1 MYYYNDIIGKSGLFM
16 FDFNN
21 MTMVVPCMFGLESLV
36 KDELLRM
43 DIEVTEV
50 RDGRVFFKGG
60 IKEMCRAN
68 LRLRTGE
75 RVLILLSMFHATS
88 FEDLYQGV
96 KKIEWTAILDKFA
109 AFPVESGHSIKS
121 QLASIPDCQRIIKKA
136 VVDKLN
142 TTYKM
147 ERLPETGTLYPI
159 SFLIMNNEVQILL
172 DTTGEGL
179 YKRGYRANGSEAPLK
194 ETLAAAMVLL
204 TRWRGRDLF
213 IDPMCGSG
221 TIAIEA
227 AMIAADIAPGL
238 KRSFAF
244 EKYAFSSK
252 EALQNERKACLEMIR
267 KNDYRIEASDIN
279 PAMCELAAK
288 NARLAGVEKYV
299 NVTCKDVSKVDFDD
313 EYATVICNPPYGE
326 RLMSMEDAQAL
337 YRKMGKT
344 FIPHSK
350 WKCYIITA
358 NEDFEKFY
366 GKRADKKRKLYNGM
380 IKCDF
385 YQFFK

>member
-1 MYYYNDIIGKSGLFM
+1 M
-16 FDFNN
+16 FNTEN
-21 MTMVVPCMFGLESLV
+21 MTMVVPCMFGIESIV
-36 KDELLRM
+36 KDELTRM
-43 DIEVTEV
+43 DIQVSEV

-60 IKEMCRAN
+60 VREMCRAN

-75 RVLILLSMFHATS
+75 RVLILLSMFKATS

-96 KKIEWTAILDKFA
+96 KAIDWTALLDKNA

-121 QLASIPDCQRIIKKA
+121 QLTSIPDCQRIIKKA
-136 VVDKLN
+136 IVDKLN
-142 TTYKM
+142 AKYKM
-147 ERLPETGTLYPI
+147 QRLPETGAVYPI

-172 DTTGEGL
+172 DTSGEGL

-213 IDPMCGSG
+213 VDPMCGSG

-244 EKYAFSSK
+244 EKYAFASK
-252 EALQNERKACLEMIR
+252 EILQSERKAALDMIR
-267 KNDYRIEASDIN
+267 KGEYHIEASDIN

-288 NARLAGVEKYV
+288 NAKLAGVDKYITV
-299 NVTCKDVSKVDFDD
+299 SCKDVAAVDFDD

-326 RLMSMEDAQAL
+326 RLMSMEEAQNL

-344 FIPHSK
+344 FAKHAK

-366 GKRADKKRKLYNGM
+366 GKKADKKRKLYNGM

-385 YQFFK
+385 YQYFK